1 MAATPYAFPV
11 SRVTARSSASPRS
24 CKALA
29 MHNAP
34 ASSVSIDMSVSKMI
48 LVGDM
53 KSAVRRPVRPDV
65 DMCTLHADTAAVVL
79 VRDLPHSM

>member
-1 MAATPYAFPV
+1 
-11 SRVTARSSASPRS
+11 
-24 CKALA
+24 

-65 DMCTLHADTAAVVL
+65 DMCTLHCTSPRPRAAHLLRSYYGVV
-79 VRDLPHSM
+79 RYSY